1 MKFYHLSQIE
11 RLLVLVRNGEPV
23 PPEVLEQAEAAIRRE
38 RGILERRVVTHL
50 DNLSRA
56 GYPQLGRR
64 ANW

>member
-1 MKFYHLSQIE
+1 MRFRDLIQVEK
-11 RLLVLVRNGEPV
+11 LVTLVRNGEPV

-38 RGILERRVVTHL
+38 RCILERRVVTHL